1 MNPVEDLEDLTS
13 AYRDFAVRQA
23 AGESPCFEAWA
34 YGVLAD
40 PEVLDLIAT
49 LPHAK
54 RQPNLVF
61 AAARWHGAVSSSYA
75 GLRSTLVTRW
85 PAVRA
90 TILSRST
97 QTNEVGRCATLLPL
111 LAQLPQPLALL
122 EVGASAG
129 LCLYPDRYSYRYS
142 DGTSIDPVD
151 GPSPVVLSCELD
163 GPVPVPAGLPAVVWR
178 AGIDLNPLDVNDQ
191 DAMAWLEN
199 LVWPEHAD
207 RRHRLAA
214 AAVAATA
221 PPEATLVVFHSA
233 VLAYLPQAQRQSWQA
248 LAPTLPGH
256 WISNEGPRVL
266 PGLGATAGRS
276 PGADP
281 SADGAVLRRRLAG
294 RRRDRLVGVGGD
306 EQRAAADQKQEQ
318 RQDRQPVRPGHV
330 DDDREDQRADPRR
343 PALGELVDAEERCL
357 PPGRNHQ

>member
-214 AAVAATA
+214 AVDQVRDDPPTLVTGDLLDSVAAVAATA

-256 WISNEGPRVL
+256 WISNEGLGVL
-266 PGLGATAGRS
+266 PAVAATAACPSPHDAQFALALDGQTVAWTHGHGRS
-276 PGADP
+276 
-281 SADGAVLRRRLAG
+281 LTW
-294 RRRDRLVGVGGD
+294 
-306 EQRAAADQKQEQ
+306 
-318 RQDRQPVRPGHV
+318 
-330 DDDREDQRADPRR
+330 
-343 PALGELVDAEERCL
+343 C
-357 PPGRNHQ
+357 